1 MQDMLG
7 LCSQRGIPHSN
18 AEYAQQPVP
27 AEQVPRLFTDLSDHC
42 DDLTLE
48 GEIRRLTHGVTYPTI

>member
-1 MQDMLG
+1 MRDMLG

-27 AEQVPRLFTDLSDHC
+27 AEQAPRSPTLCL
-42 DDLTLE
+42 LTSQ
-48 GEIRRLTHGVTYPTI
+48 TTVVT